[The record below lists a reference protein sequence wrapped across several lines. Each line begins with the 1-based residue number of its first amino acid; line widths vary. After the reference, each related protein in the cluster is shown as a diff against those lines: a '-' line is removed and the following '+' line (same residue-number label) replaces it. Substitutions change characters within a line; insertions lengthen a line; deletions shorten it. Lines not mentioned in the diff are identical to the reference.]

1 MLCYSRRTP
10 FNKKASK
17 VVAKTRIEIT
27 YDNGDVHTAISY
39 FDTLKDARA
48 YAKTMR
54 MKKVA
59 EEFRIKNSP
68 IHRSSKLYRQLL
80 DSGKI
85 VKGSVI
91 TKSEANKLLEELQLF

>member
-1 MLCYSRRTP
+1 M
-10 FNKKASK
+10 
-17 VVAKTRIEIT
+17 AKTRIEIT

-91 TKSEANKLLEELQLF
+91 TKSEANKLLEELKLF

>member
-1 MLCYSRRTP
+1 M
-10 FNKKASK
+10 
-17 VVAKTRIEIT
+17 AKTRIEIT
-27 YDNGDVHTAISY
+27 YDNGDVHTAVGY

-91 TKSEANKLLEELQLF
+91 TKSEANKLLEELKLF

>member
-1 MLCYSRRTP
+1 M
-10 FNKKASK
+10 
-17 VVAKTRIEIT
+17 AKTRIEIT
-27 YDNGDVHTAISY
+27 YDNGDVDSVVSY

-54 MKKVA
+54 IKRVA

-68 IHRSSKLYRQLL
+68 IHRSSRLYRQLV

-85 VKGSVI
+85 VRGSTI
-91 TKSEANKLLEELQLF
+91 TNSEADKLLKELQLF

>member
-1 MLCYSRRTP
+1 M
-10 FNKKASK
+10 
-17 VVAKTRIEIT
+17 AKTVIEIT
-27 YDNGDVHTAISY
+27 YDNGDTTRVVGY

-48 YAKTMR
+48 YAKMTR

-68 IHRSSKLYRQLL
+68 IHRSSRLYRQLV

-85 VKGSVI
+85 VKGSTI
-91 TKSEANKLLEELQLF
+91 TNSEADKLLKELQLF

>member
-1 MLCYSRRTP
+1 M
-10 FNKKASK
+10 
-17 VVAKTRIEIT
+17 AKTVIEIT
-27 YDNGDVHTAISY
+27 YDNGDTTRVVGY

-48 YAKTMR
+48 YAKMTR

-68 IHRSSKLYRQLL
+68 IHRSSKLYRQLV

-85 VKGSVI
+85 VKGSTI
-91 TKSEANKLLEELQLF
+91 TRSNAEKLLKELQLF

>member
-1 MLCYSRRTP
+1 M
-10 FNKKASK
+10 
-17 VVAKTRIEIT
+17 AKTRIEIT
-27 YDNGDVHTAISY
+27 YDNGDVYSAVSY

-48 YAKTMR
+48 YAKIMR

-68 IHRSSKLYRQLL
+68 IHRSSRLYRQLV

-85 VKGSVI
+85 VRGSTI
-91 TKSEANKLLEELQLF
+91 TNSEADKLLKELELF

>member
-1 MLCYSRRTP
+1 M
-10 FNKKASK
+10 
-17 VVAKTRIEIT
+17 AKTVIEIT
-27 YDNGDVHTAISY
+27 YDNGDTTRVVGY

-48 YAKTMR
+48 YAKMTR

-68 IHRSSKLYRQLL
+68 IHRSSKLYRQLV

-91 TKSEANKLLEELQLF
+91 TKSEANKLLEELKLF

>member
-17 VVAKTRIEIT
+17 VMAKTRIEIT

-68 IHRSSKLYRQLL
+68 IHRSSRLYRQLV

-85 VKGSVI
+85 VKGSTI
-91 TKSEANKLLEELQLF
+91 TRSKADKLLKELQLF